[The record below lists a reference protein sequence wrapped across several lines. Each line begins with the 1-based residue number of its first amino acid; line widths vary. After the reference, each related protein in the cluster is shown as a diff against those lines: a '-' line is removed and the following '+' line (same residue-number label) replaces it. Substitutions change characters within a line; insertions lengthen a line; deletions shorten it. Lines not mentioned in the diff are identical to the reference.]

1 MIGYSRIATSAQLTR
16 IPYKILSRPRNNR
29 QQSSRGSFRE
39 SRFLVQSYMIT
50 REAVPEKR
58 REAPHVQFKKNGA
71 AVHPTAH
78 LLPTSQYPTM
88 SKENE
93 NEKAEVEVVEDTTAA
108 DPSHLEPIPEIG
120 TPERILAERELV
132 RKLDSRLLPT
142 IFLIFIMNYIDRN
155 GITTAR
161 LKGLEQD
168 LGLSDLQY
176 SVVLSILFVS
186 YCPAQI
192 PSNMILNR
200 VTRPS
205 WYIGACVMGWGLTSL
220 LTGVTKNYGGIL
232 ACRVF
237 IGLPEAAFYP
247 GAIYLLS
254 RWYTKKELAFRSAI
268 LYTGLLISNAFGAL
282 IAAGILA
289 NMDGKLGIRAW
300 RWLFFIEGSIT
311 ITVGIFTLW
320 ALPDYPNNTRWIVGD
335 ERRLAQA
342 RLAEDAGEADQ
353 DNAKDT
359 PLRGLKLAICDP
371 LVLTFAVMNAS
382 QLLGLSFINFFPT
395 LTSTL
400 GFSTTISLLL
410 AAPPWLLASIVC
422 CLLAWN
428 ADRTGERYFHLAGTW
443 WGVIL
448 GFIISLSTTSVGGR
462 YVSMFLMAC
471 GYAGFS
477 LTAVWVSN
485 VIPRPPSKRAAAI
498 GIVNGVGN
506 LGNLMG
512 SYTWKSEWSPLYHQ
526 SMIISLCALVL
537 STLMTLGIRQYLM
550 HRNKQLDE
558 DERVAMQG
566 ADEMRVKEAAILEGI
581 TFEQAM
587 ERRKGFR
594 YLY

>member
-1 MIGYSRIATSAQLTR
+1 M
-16 IPYKILSRPRNNR
+16 
-29 QQSSRGSFRE
+29 
-39 SRFLVQSYMIT
+39 
-50 REAVPEKR
+50 
-58 REAPHVQFKKNGA
+58 
-71 AVHPTAH
+71 
-78 LLPTSQYPTM
+78 SQE
-88 SKENE
+88 KEN
-93 NEKAEVEVVEDTTAA
+93 NEKADFSVVEEQHKAEA
-108 DPSHLEPIPEIG
+108 DRSNTVDALPEIG
-120 TPERILAERELV
+120 TPERILAERALV
-132 RKLDSRLLPT
+132 RKLDFRLLPT
-142 IFLIFIMNYIDRN
+142 IFLIYIMNYIDRN

-205 WYIGACVMGWGLTSL
+205 WYIGGCVMAWGLTSL

-268 LYTGLLISNAFGAL
+268 LYTGLLLSNAFGAL

-289 NMDGKLGIRAW
+289 NMEGKRGIRAW

-311 ITVGIFTLW
+311 ITIGIFTLW

-335 ERRLAQA
+335 QRRLAQA

-353 DNAKDT
+353 DNVNDT
-359 PLRGLKLAICDP
+359 PLAGLKMAIKDP

-395 LTSTL
+395 LTQTL
-400 GFSTTISLLL
+400 GFDTTISLLL
-410 AAPPWLLASIVC
+410 AAPPWLFSSVVC
-422 CLLAWN
+422 CLNAWH
-428 ADRTGERYFHLAGTW
+428 ADKTGERFFHIAGTW
-443 WGVIL
+443 WAVVL
-448 GFIISLSTTSVGGR
+448 GFIISLCTMSVGGR
-462 YVSMFLMAC
+462 YVSMFLMAG
-471 GYAGFS
+471 GYAGFAM
-477 LTAVWVSN
+477 TAVWVSN

-512 SYTWKSEWSPLYHQ
+512 SYTWKSQWGPDYHQ
-526 SMIISLCALVL
+526 SMIISLCCLVL
-537 STLMTLGIRQYLM
+537 STAITFGIRQHLL
-550 HRNKQLDE
+550 RKNKQLDE

-566 ADEMRVKEAAILEGI
+566 ANEMRVKEAAILEGI

>member
-1 MIGYSRIATSAQLTR
+1 
-16 IPYKILSRPRNNR
+16 
-29 QQSSRGSFRE
+29 
-39 SRFLVQSYMIT
+39 
-50 REAVPEKR
+50 
-58 REAPHVQFKKNGA
+58 
-71 AVHPTAH
+71 
-78 LLPTSQYPTM
+78 M

-93 NEKAEVEVVEDTTAA
+93 KGDVSLTEHKAPSDEVL
-108 DPSHLEPIPEIG
+108 DPLPEIG
-120 TPERILAERELV
+120 SPERILAEKKLV

-142 IFLIFIMNYIDRN
+142 IVLIFIMNYIDRN

-161 LKGLEQD
+161 LKGLQQD

-176 SVVLSILFVS
+176 SVVLSILFAS

-200 VTRPS
+200 ITRPS
-205 WYIGACVMGWGLTSL
+205 WYIGLCVMGWGLTSL

-268 LYTGLLISNAFGAL
+268 LYVGLLISNAFGAL

-289 NMDGKLGIRAW
+289 RMEGVRGIRAW
-300 RWLFFIEGSIT
+300 RWLFFIEGAIT
-311 ITVGIFTLW
+311 ITVGIFTIW
-320 ALPDYPNNTRWIVGD
+320 ALPDYPNNTRWILGD

-342 RLAEDAGEADQ
+342 RLADDAGEADQ
-353 DNAKDT
+353 DNENDT
-359 PLRGLKLAICDP
+359 PLAGLRMAITDP
-371 LVLTFAVMNAS
+371 LILVFAIMNAA

-395 LTSTL
+395 LTQTL

-410 AAPPWLLASIVC
+410 AAPPWVVASTVT
-422 CLLAWN
+422 CLSAWH
-428 ADRTGERYFHLAGTW
+428 ADKTGERYFHVAGPW

-448 GFIISLSTTSVGGR
+448 GFIISLATMNTGAR
-462 YVSMFLMAC
+462 YLSMILMAC

-477 LTAVWVSN
+477 LTIVWVSN

-512 SYTWKSEWSPLYHQ
+512 SYTWKAAWGPQYHQ
-526 SMIISLCALVL
+526 SMLISLCALVL
-537 STLMTLGIRQYLM
+537 SSVMSLGIRQHLIR
-550 HRNKQLDE
+550 RNRKLDE
-558 DERVAMQG
+558 DERLSLQG
-566 ADEMRVKEAAILEGI
+566 ADEIRVKEAALLEGI

>member
-1 MIGYSRIATSAQLTR
+1 
-16 IPYKILSRPRNNR
+16 
-29 QQSSRGSFRE
+29 
-39 SRFLVQSYMIT
+39 
-50 REAVPEKR
+50 
-58 REAPHVQFKKNGA
+58 
-71 AVHPTAH
+71 
-78 LLPTSQYPTM
+78 M

-93 NEKAEVEVVEDTTAA
+93 SEKRDVVMIEKAAEA
-108 DPSHLEPIPEIG
+108 DPSGAELDALPEIG
-120 TPERILAERELV
+120 TPERILAEKKLV
-132 RKLDSRLLPT
+132 RKLDFRLLPT
-142 IFLIFIMNYIDRN
+142 IFLIYIMNYIDRN

-192 PSNMILNR
+192 PSNMVSSFSLFSVISQLIM
-200 VTRPS
+200 PS

-220 LTGVTKNYGGIL
+220 LTGVTKNYGGIM

-268 LYTGLLISNAFGAL
+268 LYTGLLLSNAFGAL

-289 NMDGKLGIRAW
+289 NM
-300 RWLFFIEGSIT
+300 EG
-311 ITVGIFTLW
+311 
-320 ALPDYPNNTRWIVGD
+320 PNNTRWIVGD

-353 DNAKDT
+353 DNENDT
-359 PLRGLKLAICDP
+359 PLAGLKMALTDP
-371 LVLTFAVMNAS
+371 LILTFAVMNAA

-395 LTSTL
+395 LATTL
-400 GFSTTISLLL
+400 GFNTTISLLL
-410 AAPPWLLASIVC
+410 AAPPWLIASLVTC
-422 CLLAWN
+422 ANAWH
-428 ADRTGERYFHLAGTW
+428 ADKTGERFFHVAGW
-443 WGVIL
+443 WWAVMI
-448 GFIISLSTTSVGGR
+448 GFIISLCTANVGAR
-462 YVSMFLMAC
+462 YFSMFLMAI

-477 LTAVWVSN
+477 MTAVWVSN
-485 VIPRPPSKRAAAI
+485 VIPRPPAKRAAAI
-498 GIVNGVGN
+498 GVVNGIGN

-512 SYTWKSEWSPLYHQ
+512 SYTWKAAWGPEYHQ
-526 SMIISLCALVL
+526 SMIISLCSLALSSVMAHL
-537 STLMTLGIRQYLM
+537 VRK
-550 HRNKQLDE
+550 NKQLDE

-566 ADEMRVKEAAILEGI
+566 ADEIRVKEAAILEGI

-594 YLY
+594 YLS

>member
-1 MIGYSRIATSAQLTR
+1 
-16 IPYKILSRPRNNR
+16 
-29 QQSSRGSFRE
+29 
-39 SRFLVQSYMIT
+39 
-50 REAVPEKR
+50 
-58 REAPHVQFKKNGA
+58 
-71 AVHPTAH
+71 
-78 LLPTSQYPTM
+78 M

-93 NEKAEVEVVEDTTAA
+93 KGDVSVVEHHS
-108 DPSHLEPIPEIG
+108 PSDEALVPLPEIG
-120 TPERILAERELV
+120 TPERILAEKQLV
-132 RKLDSRLLPT
+132 RRLDFRLLPT
-142 IFLIFIMNYIDRN
+142 IILIYIMNYIDRN

-161 LKGLEQD
+161 LKGLQQD

-200 VTRPS
+200 ITRPS
-205 WYIGACVMGWGLTSL
+205 WYIGLCVMGWGLTSL
-220 LTGVTKNYGGIL
+220 LTGSNSQQVTKNYGGIL

-268 LYTGLLISNAFGAL
+268 LYVGLLISNAFGAL

-289 NMDGKLGIRAW
+289 KMEGKRGIRAW

-311 ITVGIFTLW
+311 ICVGIFTIW
-320 ALPDYPNNTRWIVGD
+320 ALPDYPHNTKWIVGD
-335 ERRLAQA
+335 QRRLAQA
-342 RLAEDAGEADQ
+342 RLADDAGEADQ
-353 DNAKDT
+353 DNDKDT
-359 PLRGLKLAICDP
+359 PLAGLKMAITDP
-371 LVLTFAVMNAS
+371 LVLVFAIMNSA

-395 LTSTL
+395 LTQTL
-400 GFSTTISLLL
+400 GFNTTISLLL
-410 AAPPWLLASIVC
+410 AAPPWVVASVVT
-422 CLLAWN
+422 CLSAWH
-428 ADRTGERYFHLAGTW
+428 ADKTGERYFHVAFPW

-448 GFIISLSTTSVGGR
+448 GFVISLATMNTGAR
-462 YVSMFLMAC
+462 YFSMILMAC

-477 LTAVWVSN
+477 LTIVWVSN

-512 SYTWKSEWSPLYHQ
+512 SYTWKAAWGPQYHQ
-526 SMIISLCALVL
+526 SMLISLCSLVL
-537 STLMTLGIRQYLM
+537 SSVISLGIRRHLM
-550 HRNKQLDE
+550 LRNRKLDE

-566 ADEMRVKEAAILEGI
+566 ADEIRVKEAAILEGI
-581 TFEQAM
+581 SFEQAM

>member
-1 MIGYSRIATSAQLTR
+1 
-16 IPYKILSRPRNNR
+16 
-29 QQSSRGSFRE
+29 
-39 SRFLVQSYMIT
+39 
-50 REAVPEKR
+50 
-58 REAPHVQFKKNGA
+58 
-71 AVHPTAH
+71 
-78 LLPTSQYPTM
+78 M

-93 NEKAEVEVVEDTTAA
+93 NEKADIAIVEDKVA
-108 DPSHLEPIPEIG
+108 DAPSRLDALPEIG
-120 TPERILAERELV
+120 TPERILAERKLV

-142 IFLIFIMNYIDRN
+142 IFLIYIMNYIDRN

-192 PSNMILNR
+192 PSNMILNY

-205 WYIGACVMGWGLTSL
+205 WYIGACVIGWGLTSL

-232 ACRVF
+232 ACRIF

-268 LYTGLLISNAFGAL
+268 LYTGLLLSNAFGAL

-289 NMDGKLGIRAW
+289 NMEGKRGIRAW
-300 RWLFFIEGSIT
+300 RWLFFIEGAIT
-311 ITVGIFTLW
+311 ITIGFFTIW

-335 ERRLAQA
+335 QRRLAQA

-353 DNAKDT
+353 DNLKDT
-359 PLRGLKLAICDP
+359 PLEGLKMALRDP
-371 LVLTFAVMNAS
+371 LVLTFAVMNAA

-395 LTSTL
+395 LTQTL

-410 AAPPWLLASIVC
+410 AAPPWLLASLVC
-422 CLLAWN
+422 CLNAWH
-428 ADRTGERYFHLAGTW
+428 ADRTGERYFHVAGW
-443 WGVIL
+443 WWAVIL
-448 GFIISLSTTSVGGR
+448 GFVISLATPSVGGR
-462 YVSMFLMAC
+462 YVSMFLMAV
-471 GYAGFS
+471 GYTGFS
-477 LTAVWVSN
+477 MTAVWVSN

-512 SYTWKSEWSPLYHQ
+512 SYTWKSQWSPLYHQ
-526 SMIISLCALVL
+526 SMLISLCALVL
-537 STLMTLGIRQYLM
+537 STLMSFGIRQHLL
-550 HRNKQLDE
+550 RKNKQLDE
-558 DERVAMQG
+558 DERVVMRG
-566 ADEMRVKEAAILEGI
+566 ANEVRVREAAIIEGI
-581 TFEQAM
+581 SFEEAM